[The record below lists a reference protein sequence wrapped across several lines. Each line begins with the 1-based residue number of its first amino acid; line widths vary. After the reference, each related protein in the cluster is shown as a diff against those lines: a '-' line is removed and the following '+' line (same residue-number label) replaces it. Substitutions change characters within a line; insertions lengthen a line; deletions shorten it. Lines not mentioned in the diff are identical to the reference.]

1 MSALPPREA
10 AGLTVAHATPD
21 EAEVL
26 AVALDQ
32 VRRFLAREVDADA
45 IDREARIPPA
55 TVGAAA
61 RAGLFGLTI
70 PGEYGGAGLSLKATC
85 RVIEELAR
93 GDRSVAIMA
102 GLHAGLGSRPLVE
115 LGAPALKDRYLP
127 AMAAGERVAS
137 FAATEAGAGSDL
149 AAVRTTGTIEGD
161 AVRLVG
167 EKSYVTNGGF
177 AGVFT
182 VLARTPGLGGARA
195 WSLVCV
201 PREAPGVLVGP
212 EEHKLGIRGSSTVTV
227 RFDDVRVPR
236 DHLVGEVGRGL
247 DHAHRALAWGRTILS
262 AGCVGTAR
270 AALDATVAHVA
281 SRRQFG
287 RPIGA
292 FGATQGHVADMAAR
306 LYAMESLVREVG
318 EAEATGAPI
327 DRTSSVAKV
336 FCSEAAFEA
345 CDAAVQLHGALGFI
359 EPAGVARLLR
369 DCRITRIFE
378 GANDVLL
385 VRAGVALVTSLDPAP
400 PPLGSRV
407 TGELAGAAEVCDAL
421 AARLREAVE
430 AARRAYGVRVV
441 HAQVLLQRLA
451 RAEVCLTAARAAVLR
466 AWSSGESKD
475 VVLAGRAVEALA
487 REGVRH
493 VEDVARAAEDAARAE
508 AVCGLFYR
516 VEAAPRGAR
525 EEVETA

>member
-1 MSALPPREA
+1 VSARPRSDA
-10 AGLTVAHATPD
+10 TGLTAAHATPD
-21 EAEVL
+21 EADVL
-26 AVALDQ
+26 AVAVDQ

-55 TVGAAA
+55 TIGAAA
-61 RAGLFGLTI
+61 QAGLFGLTI
-70 PGEYGGAGLSLKATC
+70 PCEHGGAGLSLKATC

-93 GDRSVAIMA
+93 GDRSVAIMV

-115 LGAPALKDRYLP
+115 RGARALKERYLP
-127 AMAAGERVAS
+127 AMAAGERIAA

-201 PREAPGVLVGP
+201 PREAPGVTVGP

-292 FGATQGHVADMAAR
+292 FGATQAHVADMAAR
-306 LYAMESLVREVG
+306 LYAMESLVRDVG
-318 EAEATGAPI
+318 EAEAAGVPI
-327 DRTSSVAKV
+327 ERTSSVAKV
-336 FCSEAAFEA
+336 FCSEAAFAA

-359 EPAGVARLLR
+359 EPVGVARLLR

-385 VRAGVALVTSLDPAP
+385 VRAGVALVTSRDAAP
-400 PPLGSRV
+400 RPLGSRV
-407 TGELAGAAEVCDAL
+407 VGELAGTAEACDAL
-421 AARLREAVE
+421 AARLHEAVE
-430 AARRAYGVRVV
+430 SARRAYGVRAI
-441 HAQVLLQRLA
+441 HEQVLLQRLA
-451 RAEVCLTAARAAVLR
+451 RAEVCLAASRAAALR
-466 AWSSGESKD
+466 AWASGETRD
-475 VVLAGRAVEALA
+475 VLLAERAVDALA
-487 REGVRH
+487 REGLRH
-493 VEDVARAAEDAARAE
+493 VEDASRAAGDTGRAAALCR
-508 AVCGLFYR
+508 LFYR
-516 VEAAPRGAR
+516 GEPSRRAGAR
-525 EEVETA
+525 EEVEA

>member
-201 PREAPGVLVGP
+201 PREAPGVTVGP

-318 EAEATGAPI
+318 ESEAAGAPI
-327 DRTSSVAKV
+327 DRASSVAKV

-385 VRAGVALVTSLDPAP
+385 TH
-400 PPLGSRV
+400 LGAS
-407 TGELAGAAEVCDAL
+407 ELARKRTTAADATKAEHEL
-421 AARLREAVE
+421 TALTRRWADQHKLRIFRTPRLLHALGTATQWVE
-430 AARRAYGVRVV
+430 AAAAANRRAQ
-441 HAQVLLQRLA
+441 ATQ
-451 RAEVCLTAARAAVLR
+451 RAEHLASAELLHLEALRSVQLASEVTADDSLIASVLGLDVPSHPRRAA
-466 AWSSGESKD
+466 
-475 VVLAGRAVEALA
+475 
-487 REGVRH
+487 
-493 VEDVARAAEDAARAE
+493 
-508 AVCGLFYR
+508 
-516 VEAAPRGAR
+516 GA
-525 EEVETA
+525 TP